1 MHRIF
6 KKDQIVTIPNLLSLV
21 RLLLIPVIVW
31 LYCVKQE
38 NTAAVGVILLS
49 GITDVADG
57 IIARKFHMVS
67 DFGKILDPIADK
79 LTQGAV
85 ILCLTLQHPLMW
97 ALIVL
102 FVIKEIGMGIMGL
115 ATIKKTDLVNSAKWH
130 GKVNTVVLYG
140 VMILL
145 ILFQEMPEGLAN
157 ALILLC
163 AGMILMTFVLYANF
177 YRKLWTEHNKTQEEV

>member
-6 KKDQIVTIPNLLSLV
+6 KKDQIVTIPNLLSVV

-31 LYCVKQE
+31 LYCVKQK

-102 FVIKEIGMGIMGL
+102 FVIKEIGMGL
-115 ATIKKTDLVNSAKWH
+115 ATIKKTDSVNGAKWY

-145 ILFQEMPEGLAN
+145 IFFGGMPEGLAN

-163 AGMILMTFVLYANF
+163 AGMLLMTFVLYANF
-177 YRKLWTEHNKTQEEV
+177 YRKLWTEHNKTREEV